1 MMRLNDEEEVCVR
14 EREKGGSRV
23 IRGGREVSAG
33 APKKGKKGKKWEQF
47 DQCEP
52 PHGASNDADD
62 CLLASLCIIFM
73 LKRPYFASLQNTPGS
88 AFPS

>member
-33 APKKGKKGKKWEQF
+33 APNKAKKAKSGNNLT
-47 DQCEP
+47 
-52 PHGASNDADD
+52 SVS
-62 CLLASLCIIFM
+62 LLMVQAMMQMIAF
-73 LKRPYFASLQNTPGS
+73 LQVCVS
-88 AFPS
+88 FSC

>member
-33 APKKGKKGKKWEQF
+33 APNKAKKAKKAKSGNNLT
-47 DQCEP
+47 
-52 PHGASNDADD
+52 SVS
-62 CLLASLCIIFM
+62 LLMVQAMMQMIAF
-73 LKRPYFASLQNTPGS
+73 LQVCVS
-88 AFPS
+88 FSC